1 MPLSRLNDGFEIELE
16 GIAFGMVDRQGHRWR
31 CLITD
36 RVLSD
41 AIGGAPTQK
50 DKTTWFRANRSS
62 VERVASNKF
71 DMGAF
76 EKDGSSALPIGG
88 AAVDRLLYYE
98 LVAAVDH
105 SRETGSIAAACLAR
119 SLSPLSPTTQSRAN
133 GDFPSSCEKPR
144 IRGARCRV
152 WSLRRP
158 P

>member
-50 DKTTWFRANRSS
+50 DKTAWFRANRSS

-76 EKDGSSALPIGG
+76 
-88 AAVDRLLYYE
+88 
-98 LVAAVDH
+98 
-105 SRETGSIAAACLAR
+105 
-119 SLSPLSPTTQSRAN
+119 
-133 GDFPSSCEKPR
+133 
-144 IRGARCRV
+144 
-152 WSLRRP
+152 
-158 P
+158 

>member
-1 MPLSRLNDGFEIELE
+1 MKDLRLRLE

-50 DKTTWFRANRSS
+50 DKTAWFRANPLFFRSS

-76 EKDGSSALPIGG
+76 EKDGFISITHWRRRGLGLRQGSPDDNAVERFASS
-88 AAVDRLLYYE
+88 
-98 LVAAVDH
+98 
-105 SRETGSIAAACLAR
+105 SIAIL
-119 SLSPLSPTTQSRAN
+119 LQ
-133 GDFPSSCEKPR
+133 D
-144 IRGARCRV
+144 V
-152 WSLRRP
+152 RRNSYIFAVRQ
-158 P
+158 